1 MGEGAEE
8 ERRLGEGAKKGE
20 GGRKKVKRGG
30 VFCSKRRK
38 LRVASTEEGF
48 ADVRALRYRR
58 SVHFSTANQ
67 PARRTHAH
75 HPLPLTPNHHWISE
89 LTELRI

>member
-20 GGRKKVKRGG
+20 GGRTKVKRGG

-38 LRVASTEEGF
+38 LRVVSTEEGF
-48 ADVRALRYRR
+48 VDARVVRYRQ
-58 SVHFSTANQ
+58 SVHVFTANQ
-67 PARRTHAH
+67 PARRTH
-75 HPLPLTPNHHWISE
+75 T
-89 LTELRI
+89 TRYR